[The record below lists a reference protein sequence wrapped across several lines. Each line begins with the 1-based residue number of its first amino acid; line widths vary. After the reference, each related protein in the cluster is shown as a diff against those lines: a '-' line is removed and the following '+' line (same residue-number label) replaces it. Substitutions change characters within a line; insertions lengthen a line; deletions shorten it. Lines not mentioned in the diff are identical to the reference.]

1 MFRLGLLLAVIVL
14 AVVFAAQN
22 ADIVNLSLL
31 AWNLNASLAVIIVLC
46 FAVGALAAA
55 LALMPGIYRSRAE
68 QRKTSRRLAELEYSS
83 QRDVQSSSSNPVT
96 ATPGVTSSDADYS
109 AAPSA
114 SKTPQA
120 GGSW

>member
-55 LALMPGIYRSRAE
+55 LAMMPGIYRSRAE
-68 QRKTSRRLAELEYSS
+68 QRKTNRRLAELEYSAQPS
-83 QRDVQSSSSNPVT
+83 VQSSSS
-96 ATPGVTSSDADYS
+96 TPIAEAPGAKSSEPGYS
-109 AAPSA
+109 AAPSTP
-114 SKTPQA
+114 KTPQA

>member
-1 MFRLGLLLAVIVL
+1 MFRLGLLLVVVVL

-22 ADIVNLSLL
+22 ADVVNLSLF

-68 QRKTSRRLAELEYSS
+68 QRKTNRRLAELEYSS
-83 QRDVQSSSSNPVT
+83 QNGVHSSSHPIAA
-96 ATPGVTSSDADYS
+96 ATPAVNSPDSAQYGETSTA
-109 AAPSA
+109 
-114 SKTPQA
+114 KTPQA
-120 GGSW
+120 RAP

>member
-22 ADIVNLSLL
+22 ADVVNLSLF

-68 QRKTSRRLAELEYSS
+68 QRKTNRRLAELEYGS
-83 QRDVQSSSSNPVT
+83 QPGVQSSSS
-96 ATPGVTSSDADYS
+96 TPIASTPAVKSSDSDYS
-109 AAPSA
+109 AAPSTQ
-114 SKTPQA
+114 KTPQA
-120 GGSW
+120 GGTW